1 MKKLGVNIDH
11 IATLRQARR
20 GRFPDPVFAAGICEI
35 AGCDSIVCH
44 LREDRRHIQDRD
56 VYALKE
62 TVRRLN
68 LEMAVN
74 EEIVKIAL
82 NVCPAQVTL
91 VPEKREELTTEGGLD
106 VSGNANRIAQ
116 VIDRFHEKGIT
127 VSLFIE
133 PDHRQIEASKIAGAD
148 AIEIHT
154 GKFAE
159 LFEKH
164 EETMWYQEYE
174 RIAKSTEYAMST
186 GLKVHAGHGLDYRNI
201 HPILSI
207 PRIEELNIGYSII
220 CKAVFVGLHSAV
232 KEMVSLLRQAGNQPE

>member
-56 VYALKE
+56 VHILKE

-68 LEMAVN
+68 LEMAVS

-82 NVCPAQVTL
+82 NICPDQVTL

-106 VSGNANRIAQ
+106 VSGNMNKIKQAIEK
-116 VIDRFHEKGIT
+116 FHEKGIT

-133 PDHRQIEASKIAGAD
+133 PDFKQIDASKTIEAD

-159 LFEKH
+159 LFENQ
-164 EETMWYQEYE
+164 EEATWYQEYE
-174 RIAKSTEYAMST
+174 KIVKSAEYATST

-201 HPILSI
+201 YPII
-207 PRIEELNIGYSII
+207 RIQQIEELNIGYSII
-220 CKAVFVGLHSAV
+220 CKAMFIGLHSAV
-232 KEMVSLLRQAGNQPE
+232 KEMVKILKQPGNQKR